1 MNEERVK
8 SLEAAVH
15 RSIPV
20 NIYFCLQKQESI
32 DKPLHPALLA
42 LHDFCLIDIY
52 LSIAEKQDNGF
63 DKVFS
68 AAETKYLKFIPNLIQ
83 SIHLLAVEIVREN
96 KILVKPQA
104 VVSKVPPQR
113 RKNEDH
119 FVLGDYGHPRRRR
132 H

>member
-96 KILVKPQA
+96 KILVYEKRI
-104 VVSKVPPQR
+104 K
-113 RKNEDH
+113 
-119 FVLGDYGHPRRRR
+119 
-132 H
+132 